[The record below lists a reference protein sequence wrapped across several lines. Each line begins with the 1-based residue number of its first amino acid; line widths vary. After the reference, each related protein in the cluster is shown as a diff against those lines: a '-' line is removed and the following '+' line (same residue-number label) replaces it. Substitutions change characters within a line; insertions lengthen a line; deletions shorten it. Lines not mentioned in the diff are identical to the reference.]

1 MWFIPT
7 IKEILQVKI
16 ATPEQPTLRFELSH
30 EATDHNKKVI
40 QHYGNRLHQYL
51 CSQQRMYIS
60 FGSEFR
66 QPWALKKLLCHHP
79 NWLKLKKILK
89 EGSSWPL
96 SSITQKDRYL
106 KNQELILRGNHK
118 SAIKYSEEL
127 QKTLEKEVTQGWVV
141 PLPLDYISSLKNGEL
156 APCWNGW

>member
-7 IKEILQVKI
+7 TKEILQVKI
-16 ATPEQPTLRFELSH
+16 AIPEQPTLQFESSH
-30 EATDHNKKVI
+30 EVADHNKKVI

-141 PLPLDYISSLKNGEL
+141 PLPLDYISSLKWRVSPCRNG
-156 APCWNGW
+156 